1 MGICSPLVQLF
12 NCQGEG
18 SSSSGFWQR
27 SYGYHWEPSLPTLD
41 LNSSVSSCYWRTCC
55 SRGTLAAASS
65 WAPLL
70 PSPLSCRVSR
80 VSGAT
85 EGVGVPCCLWSLAG
99 SWNLC
104 PKGRKEPRR
113 KLKNG
118 ARRYS
123 TGIFN
128 FKPKQHA
135 KCSITS
141 LRTLQNDFSL
151 GSFYL
156 EVFSLCTIQF
166 GLLLLSRDMHT
177 ALPDSV
183 GSSKRCL

>member
-1 MGICSPLVQLF
+1 MGYWGERELIASSPLVRTVPAASILSSPLVLWGSPLLVGSICSPLVQLL
-12 NCQGEG
+12 NCQGDG

-41 LNSSVSSCYWRTCC
+41 LNSSVSSCYWRTCY
-55 SRGTLAAASS
+55 SQGTLAVASS
-65 WAPLL
+65 WAPLP
-70 PSPLSCRVSR
+70 PSPLSCRVS
-80 VSGAT
+80 SIPGAT

-123 TGIFN
+123 TGVFN
-128 FKPKQHA
+128 FKLKQHA
-135 KCSITS
+135 KC
-141 LRTLQNDFSL
+141 
-151 GSFYL
+151 
-156 EVFSLCTIQF
+156 
-166 GLLLLSRDMHT
+166 
-177 ALPDSV
+177 
-183 GSSKRCL
+183 